1 MQAITVSDYHTARDM
16 RILFG
21 KLPHKSNKS
30 WIIAIMYDRVTNEA
44 MS

>member
-21 KLPHKSNKS
+21 KLPHNCYQS
-30 WIIAIMYDRVTNEA
+30 WIIAIMYDRVRN
-44 MS
+44 